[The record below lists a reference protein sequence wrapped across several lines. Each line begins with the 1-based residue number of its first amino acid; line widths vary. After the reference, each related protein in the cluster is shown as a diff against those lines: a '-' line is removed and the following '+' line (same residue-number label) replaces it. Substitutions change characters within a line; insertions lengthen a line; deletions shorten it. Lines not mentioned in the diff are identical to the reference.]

1 MYAAHPATAAYK
13 EAGVLTA
20 SPAQLVV
27 MLYDGAGRFL
37 RQAAAAMD
45 EGDVAR
51 ANDRLQRGEAIVQE
65 LLDTLDFDQGGEVA
79 TNLRDLYLFCLRHL
93 SESRVERSPDKVRQV
108 IRLLHELR
116 GSWAEL
122 AAAGS

>member
-45 EGDVAR
+45 EGDVPR
-51 ANDRLQRGEAIVQE
+51 SHERLQRGEAIVQE
-65 LLDTLDFDQGGEVA
+65 LLDTLDFDQGGDIA
-79 TNLRDLYLFCLRHL
+79 TGLRDLYLFCLRHL
-93 SESRVERSPDKVRQV
+93 GEARIERDATKVRQV
-108 IRLLHELR
+108 VRILSELR
-116 GSWAEL
+116 GSWAEI
-122 AAAGS
+122 AAA

>member
-13 EAGVLTA
+13 EAGVMTA

-45 EGDVAR
+45 EGDVGR
-51 ANDRLQRGEAIVQE
+51 ANQRLQRGEAIVQE
-65 LLDTLDFDQGGEVA
+65 LLDTLDFEQGGEVA
-79 TNLRDLYLFCLRHL
+79 TGLRDLYLFSLRHL
-93 SESRVERSPDKVRQV
+93 SEARIARDATKVREV
-108 IRLLHELR
+108 IRILGELR
-116 GSWAEL
+116 GSWAEI
-122 AAAGS
+122 AAA